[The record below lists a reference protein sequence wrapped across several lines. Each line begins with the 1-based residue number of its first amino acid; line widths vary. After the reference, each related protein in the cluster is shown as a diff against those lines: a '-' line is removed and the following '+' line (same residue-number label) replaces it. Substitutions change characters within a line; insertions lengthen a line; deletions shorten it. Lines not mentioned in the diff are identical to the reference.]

1 MMIWGRPGA
10 EPMFGTHPIAWAAPS
25 GDEENFLFDV
35 SCCQVAANKVTLARR
50 LKVKLAANWV
60 RLILMIVL
68 IQ

>member
-1 MMIWGRPGA
+1 
-10 EPMFGTHPIAWAAPS
+10 MFGTHPIAWAAPS